1 MARVTVEK
9 TYGPARRLVMKE
21 LRQHIRD
28 NVGRMDQAPLAITVR
43 ERGQIVAGL
52 VARMF
57 LGWMFIELLWVSGAR
72 RESGLGR
79 SLMQK
84 AEAQARKRGIRN
96 VYLDTFSFQAPGFY
110 KKLGYREF
118 GKLKDFPPGYT
129 RHWMTKAL

>member
-1 MARVTVEK
+1 MARVTVERI
-9 TYGPARRLVMKE
+9 YGPARRHIIKE
-21 LRQHIRD
+21 LHNHIQGA
-28 NVGRMDQAPLAITVR
+28 VGRIDSKPLAITVR
-43 ERGQIVAGL
+43 ERGQIVGGL

-57 LGWMFIELLWVSGAR
+57 LGWLFIELLWVSDER
-72 RESGLGR
+72 RQKGLGR

-84 AEAQARKRGIRN
+84 AESEARKRGIRN

-118 GKLKDFPPGYT
+118 GRLNDFPAGHT

>member
-1 MARVTVEK
+1 MARATVER
-9 TYGPARRLVMKE
+9 TYGPVRRHVIKE
-21 LRQHIRD
+21 LQKHIRGA
-28 NVGRMDQAPLAITVR
+28 VGRIDSKPLAITIR
-43 ERGQIVAGL
+43 ERGQIVGGL

-57 LGWMFIELLWVSGAR
+57 LGWLFVELLWVSDQR
-72 RESGLGR
+72 RQKGLGR

-84 AEAQARKRGIRN
+84 AESEARKRGIRN

-118 GKLKDFPPGYT
+118 GRLNDFPAGHT